1 MTSEE
6 EKRLRDLNARLSGV
20 VSIRLQ
26 TTDDKRTD
34 MFRGFCEGL
43 TDAAPKIRVIEEGH
57 DEVTA
62 PRIRIDP
69 GLHYHALPLGAE
81 LDPFLQALTYLEGSS
96 SQAPFPFQD
105 QLGAMTCPSDLRVY
119 VAPQCRFCPSVV
131 RQLLPL
137 PFNSPRIQL
146 TVIDGLLFPEMAEE
160 HKIQSVP
167 TVILDDEFRWT
178 GSLKMEELVSVLLKR
193 DPARLTLSSLENM
206 MMEGNASQL
215 AAMILKACALFPAFM
230 DLLTHSLFSV
240 RLGAMVVMEELI
252 DRNPALAEQA
262 VKPLW
267 ERFPHA
273 DPQIQ
278 GDILYLLGELGTRDM
293 VSNIGEVLNGDYDVE
308 VKEAA
313 REALEKIL
321 QT

>member
-6 EKRLRDLNARLSGV
+6 EKRLRDLDARLSGE
-20 VSIRLQ
+20 VSIQLQ
-26 TTDDKRTD
+26 ATDDSRSAL
-34 MFRGFCEGL
+34 FRAFCEEL
-43 TDAAPKIRVIEEGH
+43 TDAAPKVRVFEERR
-57 DEVTA
+57 DERTA
-62 PRIRIDP
+62 PRMRINP

-81 LDPFLQALTYLEGSS
+81 LEPFLQALTYLDG
-96 SQAPFPFQD
+96 QPPPGPLPFQD
-105 QLGAMTCPSDLRVY
+105 EIDAMAFSADLRLY

-137 PFNSPRIQL
+137 PFSSPRIQL
-146 TVIDGLLFPEMAEE
+146 AIIDGLLFPEMAEE

-167 TVILDDEFRWT
+167 TVILDGEFRWT
-178 GSLKMEELVSVLLKR
+178 GSLNMQELVSVLLNR

-206 MMEGNASQL
+206 MTEGNAGQL
-215 AAMILKACALFPAFM
+215 AALILKAGALFPTFIE
-230 DLLTHSLFSV
+230 LLTHPHFSV

-252 DRNPALAEQA
+252 ERNPEVAIQT
-262 VKPLW
+262 VRPLW
-267 ERFPHA
+267 ERFPQA

-278 GDILYLLGELGTRDM
+278 GDILYVLGELGARDM

-313 REALEKIL
+313 REALEKIR
-321 QT
+321 